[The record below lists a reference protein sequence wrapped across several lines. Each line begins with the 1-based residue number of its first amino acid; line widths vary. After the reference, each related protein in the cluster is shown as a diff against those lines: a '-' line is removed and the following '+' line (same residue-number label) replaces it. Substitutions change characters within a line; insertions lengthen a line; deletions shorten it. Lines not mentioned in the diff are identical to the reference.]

1 MRLRSTTL
9 ILIIQLVYSAL
20 GSVSAFFMLA
30 VFLEDERLF
39 RFGERDTAES
49 ITLGQKLWPFPESTT
64 STPVRLPPVAEGG
77 PSATCEGGGWLR
89 PHWVKVSGVS
99 CVPFAVCRSCRLLSA

>member
-49 ITLGQKLWPFPESTT
+49 ITLGQKLWPFPERTT

-89 PHWVKVSGVS
+89 TLGR
-99 CVPFAVCRSCRLLSA
+99 AVCSQRRS

>member
-9 ILIIQLVYSAL
+9 TLIIQLVYSAL
-20 GSVSAFFMLA
+20 GS

-39 RFGERDTAES
+39 RFGERETEES
-49 ITLGQKLWPFPESTT
+49 ITLGQKLWPIPERTT

-89 PHWVKVSGVS
+89 PHWFKVSGFS
-99 CVPFAVCRSCRLLSA
+99 